1 MTAHPPA
8 GRGTS
13 PADDATITGR
23 APAGAPLSLRQE
35 LGRKALHVTSGA
47 APLAYAAG
55 LTRTVMLAGLGLLC
69 ALALGVEL
77 ARARLPAAER
87 IFERTTGP
95 LLRAHERRH
104 LVGAT
109 WLLLAFLASVL
120 LFPPRV
126 AIAAMLGVALGDAS
140 AAVVGR
146 GIGRVRLRG
155 SVKSLEGSV
164 ACCLTTFLGAWLV
177 AGLGPGESA
186 VGALAATAAE
196 WPARPFDDNMRI
208 ALATGAGILL
218 WRLAF
223 S

>member
-1 MTAHPPA
+1 MA
-8 GRGTS
+8 

-126 AIAAMLGVALGDAS
+126 EIAAMLGVALGDAS
-140 AAVVGR
+140 AAVVGL

-186 VGALAATAAE
+186 VGCCGSASR
-196 WPARPFDDNMRI
+196 ARSR
-208 ALATGAGILL
+208 
-218 WRLAF
+218 
-223 S
+223 